1 MICVRFGDKT
11 WIFRKFLFRCMGW
24 FSLKLWEV
32 LLGRRGNIP
41 LISRH
46 WSIVWI
52 PWPCNWLF
60 FTPYSSGR
68 IWDIFQ
74 LRPNWSIFFKVLTP
88 YYLWPWISWW
98 KCFFAKI
105 ARHVCLLARTFL
117 CILEYEFSNNLGTN
131 KMGKGSYIKGG
142 YAHFNMHIFHF

>member
-1 MICVRFGDKT
+1 MICVRFGNKK
-11 WIFRKFLFRCMGW
+11 ILRKFLFLCMGW

-32 LLGRRGNIP
+32 LLGRRGSIP

-52 PWPCNWLF
+52 PCNWPF
-60 FTPYSSGR
+60 FYSIVKEFEIYFNLGL
-68 IWDIFQ
+68 IEV
-74 LRPNWSIFFKVLTP
+74 FFKVLTP

-98 KCFFAKI
+98 KCFFAKK

-117 CILEYEFSNNLGTN
+117 CILEYAFSNNLGTN
-131 KMGKGSYIKGG
+131 KMETGSYIKT
-142 YAHFNMHIFHF
+142 YRPAL